1 MLRPLLTLLVG
12 VLLAVIM
19 AVAISPSY
27 TWREVLLP
35 VLITASF
42 GSVVLAATARRASL
56 RDTAQAIADAEYDQ
70 ANTASPASPASERPD
85 SDQETDRG

>member
-1 MLRPLLTLLVG
+1 MLRPLLTLLLG
-12 VLLAVIM
+12 VLLAVII

-42 GSVVLAATARRASL
+42 IVLAGTARRASL
-56 RDTAQAIADAEYDQ
+56 RDTAQAMADAEHAQ